1 MAHFAKLKVSTLL
14 LFLISLHSYGQ
25 QQAKHEVSITSSTFT
40 IYGTTNVNAFEC
52 NLVQN
57 TPFKPIVVQSRS
69 TDHDI
74 NFEGLTMAYP
84 IKDFDCGLEAMS
96 DDLKL
101 TLKSKEFPELY
112 LTINSIHIKQESQEI
127 EKLKVISSVTI
138 KIAGIS
144 RTTTIEEGMVINHSE
159 DALTLSGKQQMTMK
173 DFNIEPPT
181 KFFGMVKVNNDLS
194 VGFTIDMLVKTLNK
208 N

>member
-1 MAHFAKLKVSTLL
+1 MANPPKLNLILLVLIFFSTKVT
-14 LFLISLHSYGQ
+14 GQ

-52 NLVQN
+52 ELAQN
-57 TPFKPIVVQSRS
+57 IPHKPIVVYSKS

-74 NFEGLTMAYP
+74 NFDGLTMAYP